1 MKNTNWTEPQ
11 KVTASHA
18 WRRFFARGIDCL
30 FYWYLVNLTLKMI
43 NYAFPTNYFFC
54 TIKDKF
60 DNSYLIQWVITTYI
74 WLFVN
79 AFLMYYFGNTLGKKI
94 LGIKVLESNNME
106 PSLIRLIKREFLA
119 LLKGMAL
126 GIPIISLIPI
136 FLSYRNLIKF
146 QSTSWD
152 KQMNFKIVYRNQ
164 SLLITLIIIFI
175 YIIFF
180 ELLNI
185 LK

>member
-1 MKNTNWTEPQ
+1 MKQTNWAEPQ
-11 KVTASHA
+11 KVTASYA
-18 WRRFFARGIDCL
+18 WRRFFARGVDCL
-30 FYWYLVNLTLKMI
+30 FYWYLVNLTLKII
-43 NYAFPTNYFFC
+43 NYAFSVNYFY
-54 TIKDKF
+54 TIKDKLNNNYF
-60 DNSYLIQWVITTYI
+60 IQWVVTTYI

-79 AFLMYYFGNTLGKKI
+79 AFLMHYFGNTLGKKI

-106 PSLIRLIKREFLA
+106 PSLIRLIKREFLV

-126 GIPIISLIPI
+126 GIPIISLIPT
-136 FLSYRNLIKF
+136 FLSYKKLIKF
-146 QSTSWD
+146 QNTSWD
-152 KQMNFKIVYRNQ
+152 TKMNFKIIYRKQ
-164 SLLITLIIIFI
+164 SLLITLIIIFV